1 MQNPPP
7 AGPDRS
13 NDTTLAVD
21 VATARGDALDEAV
34 HLWVVGHRVSS
45 LELLRGT
52 RATLGND
59 ARVSC
64 EYGAQAF
71 LQGHVWAAR
80 EALHDAVDADPAHLD
95 ALELFTEINRGLPSA
110 KGAATQPLMTL
121 AASLPLDAD
130 RDADAAA
137 FLVPSVAL
145 VDAVN
150 RGIRTL
156 KRSEDPVARQISLLS
171 TTPRE
176 RWDELEEEVPGD
188 IAVRARLVLDLAL
201 GNVDAAAVTLEEVAN
216 DGVPRRSVRQA
227 IRQAQRLGNHELARE
242 LLVHYRRS
250 ESHTPQV
257 SPAVRDALEFHLD
270 Q

>member
-1 MQNPPP
+1 MQNTP
-7 AGPDRS
+7 AAPAAQISD
-13 NDTTLAVD
+13 AP
-21 VATARGDALDEAV
+21 TARREALAEAT
-34 HLWVVGHRVSS
+34 HLWDSGHRVSS
-45 LELLRGT
+45 LELLRRT
-52 RATLGND
+52 RATLGNN
-59 ARVSC
+59 ASILI

-95 ALELFTEINRGLPSA
+95 ALELFQDINRDLPSA

-121 AASLPLDAD
+121 AESLPLGAD
-130 RDADAAA
+130 RDAEAAA

-171 TTPRE
+171 TTPLE
-176 RWDELEEEVPGD
+176 RWDELEEEVSGD
-188 IAVRARLVLDLAL
+188 IAVRARLVLDLTL
-201 GNVDAAAVTLEEVAN
+201 GNVDAAAVTLEEVAD

-250 ESHTPQV
+250 ESHTPQL
-257 SPAVRDALEFHLD
+257 SSAVRDALEFHLD

>member
-1 MQNPPP
+1 MQNPP
-7 AGPDRS
+7 
-13 NDTTLAVD
+13 AVQVLD
-21 VATARGDALDEAV
+21 VAMARSVALDEAI
-34 HLWVVGHRVSS
+34 HLWGVGHRLSS
-45 LELLRGT
+45 LELLRRT

-95 ALELFTEINRGLPSA
+95 ALELFTEINRGLTSA
-110 KGAATQPLMTL
+110 KGSATQPLMSL
-121 AASLPLDAD
+121 ASSLPLDAAI
-130 RDADAAA
+130 DADAAA

-171 TTPRE
+171 TTSRE
-176 RWDELEEEVPGD
+176 RWDELEVEVPDD

-201 GNVDAAAVTLEEVAN
+201 GNMDAAAVTLEEI
-216 DGVPRRSVRQA
+216 DDDQVPRRSVRQA

-250 ESHTPQV
+250 EPHAPQL
-257 SPAVRDALEFHLD
+257 SSAVRDALEFHLD